1 MVHRNPSR
9 RRFLTATAG
18 AAWHTSAQFSKR
30 PNILFLLT
38 DDQRWD
44 ALGCMGNRIIRT
56 PVIDRLAAEGVTF
69 LNNFCATAISMTSRP
84 CIFTG
89 QYERTPRISA
99 FAHSLSP
106 Q

>member
-1 MVHRNPSR
+1 MKPSR
-9 RRFLTATAG
+9 RGFLAGAAG
-18 AAWHTSAQFSKR
+18 AAWQVSAQSSKR

-44 ALGCMGNRIIRT
+44 ALGCMGNRIIQT

-69 LNNFCATAISMTSRP
+69 LNNFCATAICMTSRA

-89 QYERTPRISA
+89 QYGADPRHQRLRTVTFS
-99 FAHSLSP
+99 
-106 Q
+106 